1 MPTFKATTIKAE
13 EVWKSPDGQ
22 RVLYNVYM
30 EDEEGNPVKFKTYSN
45 TIAVVGWEG
54 EVITEERAGKRG
66 PETFVK
72 QPQKEGGYAGGSKP
86 SYQPRDDSHIKA
98 QWAIGQAVGV
108 FPKIVA
114 DAPDSQ
120 ADRVAYISAVEN
132 LAKEFFA
139 MVDRVKAGPVDDNG
153 PETMANPTDEE
164 MDEPIDLSTVDR
176 VFRKDG

>member
-72 QPQKEGGYAGGSKP
+72 QPQKEGGYAAGGGSKP
-86 SYQPRDDSHIKA
+86 QYQPRDDSHIKA
-98 QWAIGQAVGV
+98 QWAIGQAVSFVRDHEG
-108 FPKIVA
+108 PEDGLWNEIEETA
-114 DAPDSQ
+114 I
-120 ADRVAYISAVEN
+120 R
-132 LAKEFFA
+132 LFA